1 MTTHGTVDGTVE
13 KGPEAGPVTQTPAP
27 AAADAG
33 AGPAAAS
40 PAAVRQ
46 RRPAAPAGARLG
58 HWLGKGAVQAFLAVV
73 ALVWLTP
80 AFGLFLSSLRSEE
93 ANATS
98 GWWTALTEPGQ
109 LSLDNYTA
117 LLEDSG
123 ISEAFWNTVLI
134 SVPTT
139 VAVVVI
145 AALAGYAFAWL
156 EFPGRDWIFLLVVGM
171 LVVPVQVGLLPVAKM
186 FGAVGLFGTIPGVV
200 LFHIAYGL
208 PFAIFLLRNYFAEI
222 PREMLEAARMDGGGE
237 WRIFVQLV
245 LPVGRPAVAS
255 LAIFQFL
262 WVWNDMLVA
271 LIFADSDSQPL
282 TVALQSEMRQFGS
295 NIEILA
301 PGAFLSL
308 VVPLVVFFAFQKH
321 FVQGVMAGSVK

>member
-1 MTTHGTVDGTVE
+1 MSGHSTIERQPSQPVA
-13 KGPEAGPVTQTPAP
+13 KGPVHVPDLPRAP
-27 AAADAG
+27 
-33 AGPAAAS
+33 
-40 PAAVRQ
+40 R
-46 RRPAAPAGARLG
+46 RRPVDRLG
-58 HWLGKGAVQAFLAVV
+58 TWLGNGAVQALLIVV
-73 ALVWLTP
+73 ALIWITP
-80 AFGLFLSSLRSEE
+80 LAGLFLSSMRSEQD
-93 ANATS
+93 NAAE
-98 GWWTALTEPGQ
+98 GWWTALTDPGQ

-117 LLEDSG
+117 LFENSG
-123 ISEAFWNTVLI
+123 ITQSFWNTVLI

-139 VAVVVI
+139 ALVVAI

-156 EFPGRDWIFLLVVGM
+156 EFPGRNAIFLVVVGL
-171 LVVPVQVGLLPVAKM
+171 LVVPVQIGLLPVAKL
-186 FGAVGLFGTIPGVV
+186 FGAVGLFGTIPGVI
-200 LFHIAYGL
+200 LFHVAYGL

-237 WRIFVQLV
+237 WRIFSRLI
-245 LPVGRPAVAS
+245 LPLGRPALAS

-271 LIFADSDSQPL
+271 LLFADSESQPL

-295 NIEILA
+295 NIGVLA

-308 VVPLVVFFAFQKH
+308 VVPLVVFFAFQRH